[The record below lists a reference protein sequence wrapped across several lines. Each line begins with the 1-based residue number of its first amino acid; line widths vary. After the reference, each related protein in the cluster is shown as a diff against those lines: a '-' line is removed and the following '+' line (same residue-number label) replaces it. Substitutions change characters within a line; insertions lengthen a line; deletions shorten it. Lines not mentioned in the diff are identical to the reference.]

1 MQLTSQVKEKLFA
14 ELLYSSSRSSGPG
27 GQNVNKLSSK
37 VELRFVVTTS
47 ESLNDLQKKIILR
60 RLKNRITKSGELV
73 LTSQKERTQRQN
85 KQIVTSK
92 FFELIEEALM
102 PVKKRIRTKPGRVAV
117 LKRLEWKKKHAQ
129 KKLLRKDPEQ
139 Y

>member
-1 MQLTSQVKEKLFA
+1 MQLTSQVKEKMLT
-14 ELLYSSSRSSGPG
+14 ELIYSSSRSSGPG

-47 ESLNDLQKKIILR
+47 ESLNHLQKQIILR
-60 RLKNRITKSGELV
+60 KLKNRITKSGELV

-92 FFELIEEALM
+92 FFELIEEVLM
-102 PVKKRIRTKPGRVAV
+102 PVKKRIRTKPKRAAV

-129 KKLLRKDPEQ
+129 KKLLRKNPEQ

>member
-1 MQLTSQVKEKLFA
+1 MQLTSQVKEKLLT
-14 ELLYSSSRSSGPG
+14 ELIYSSSRSSGPG

-37 VELRFVVTTS
+37 VELRFEVTTS
-47 ESLNDLQKKIILR
+47 ESLNDLQKQIIIR
-60 RLKNRITKSGELV
+60 KLKNRITKSGELV

-102 PVKKRIRTKPGRVAV
+102 PVKKRIRTKPGRAV
-117 LKRLEWKKKHAQ
+117 VLNRLEWKKKHSQ

>member
-1 MQLTSQVKEKLFA
+1 MQLTSQVKEKMLT
-14 ELLYSSSRSSGPG
+14 ELIYSSSRSSGPG

-47 ESLNDLQKKIILR
+47 ESLNHLQKQIILR
-60 RLKNRITKSGELV
+60 KLKNRITKSGELV

-92 FFELIEEALM
+92 FFELIEEVLM
-102 PVKKRIRTKPGRVAV
+102 PVKKRIRKKPKRAAV

-129 KKLLRKDPEQ
+129 KKLLRKNPEQ

>member
-1 MQLTSQVKEKLFA
+1 MQLTSQVKEKLLT
-14 ELLYSSSRSSGPG
+14 ELIYSSSRSSGPG

-37 VELRFVVTTS
+37 VELRFEVTTS
-47 ESLNDLQKKIILR
+47 ESLNDLQKQIIIR
-60 RLKNRITKSGELV
+60 KLKNRITKSGELV

-102 PVKKRIRTKPGRVAV
+102 PVKKRIRTKPGRAVV
-117 LKRLEWKKKHAQ
+117 LKRLEWKKKHSQ

>member
-1 MQLTSQVKEKLFA
+1 MQLTSQVKEKLLT
-14 ELLYSSSRSSGPG
+14 ELIYSSSRSSGPG

-47 ESLNDLQKKIILR
+47 ESLNHLQKQIILR
-60 RLKNRITKSGELV
+60 KLKNRITKSGELV

-102 PVKKRIRTKPGRVAV
+102 PVKKRIRTKPGRAV
-117 LKRLEWKKKHAQ
+117 VLNRLEWKKKHSQ